1 MRNYKMINKLLPVG
15 SSRRG
20 LVKRLRLRVVKRN
33 QTAGLSSVT
42 YLAWIKNK
50 EDALWANPVNKRDIT
65 ISVIVPCYNTPEK
78 YLKPLIDSV
87 IAQTYDNW
95 ELCLADGSTDT
106 DRSRLIEETSKRDPR
121 IKYIRINKNLG
132 IVGNTNMGIES
143 AKGDFI
149 AFLDHDDTLS
159 MHALNEVVSV
169 INNNPKVDLVYSDED
184 KVSDDGIERSLPFFK
199 PGWSPDMLLGVNYIT
214 HFVVV
219 RKSVV
224 DKIGGLRPGF
234 DGAQDYDFLLR
245 LSEETNAIIHIPKIL
260 YHWRLADG
268 STSKDGGE
276 KDYAD
281 DAGQKALSDAVKR
294 RRLDA
299 SVVGIPERPTNYRL
313 KYHLP
318 KKQPK
323 VSIIIP
329 FKDKSALLKQCVE
342 SILSK
347 TTYSNFEI
355 ILVSNNSTEKELFI
369 YLDRLKNSKRCKV
382 YEWNEPFNYSAV
394 NNFGRSKASGE
405 YLVLLNND
413 TEVITPEWLEELV
426 GVASQKGVGA
436 VGPVLYYPDG
446 GIQHAGIV
454 LGMGGMAGHPFRKLS
469 VEQWTDYGM
478 AAWPRNYLAVTG
490 ACLVVGSTKYDQ
502 VGGLDETFIIA
513 GNDVALGIK
522 LHEAGYRNVVWPFA
536 NLIHYENVSVGSYS
550 NVPIS
555 DYNHSLTYYKPYL
568 EWHDPY
574 FNNNLDLMNEQIGIR
589 GVYE

>member
-1 MRNYKMINKLLPVG
+1 MHNYKMINKLLPVG